1 MREITIMKAY
11 TAILAV
17 VATVAFPGL
26 LMAENSNANIAA
38 NEAVQMNDAEMDN
51 VTAAGLGKDGA
62 PGQLMKQQFQSQLSA
77 CGGPGKGCAFGQI
90 KKQNATLLLSTSGS
104 THGASGFAPGHK

>member
-1 MREITIMKAY
+1 MKAY
-11 TAILAV
+11 TMILAV

-51 VTAAGLGKDGA
+51 VTAAGLGLGKEHA
-62 PGQLMKQQFQSQLSA
+62 PGQQMKQLLLARSPVQCDHGNSCNA
-77 CGGPGKGCAFGQI
+77 PGKIFG
-90 KKQNATLLLSTSGS
+90 
-104 THGASGFAPGHK
+104 GAKNFAPGRIGK

>member
-26 LMAENSNANIAA
+26 LMAEDSNANIAA

-62 PGQLMKQQFQSQLSA
+62 PGQLMKQQFQTQLLTG
-77 CGGPGKGCAFGQI
+77 CVGPGKSCDAPGRI
-90 KKQNATLLLSTSGS
+90 KSLNAQTLGVS
-104 THGASGFAPGHK
+104 HGASSFAPGHSK

>member
-1 MREITIMKAY
+1 MKEY
-11 TAILAV
+11 TVILAV

-26 LMAENSNANIAA
+26 LMAENSNANIAAA

-62 PGQLMKQQFQSQLSA
+62 PGQLMKQQFQTQLLTG
-77 CGGPGKGCAFGQI
+77 CVGPGKSCDAPGRI
-90 KKQNATLLLSTSGS
+90 KSLNAQTLGV
-104 THGASGFAPGHK
+104 THGASSFAPRGNK